1 MLESTHPFGGD
12 FLQTSMRALAL
23 ISTLLSVPLSAFGD
37 NAVDIVP
44 KPDSLCLVLS
54 VFALFFVIFS
64 LAKHKGRDE
73 LRELSNTRTPKLN

>member
-1 MLESTHPFGGD
+1 
-12 FLQTSMRALAL
+12 LQTSMRALAL

-37 NAVDIVP
+37 NAVGIVP

-64 LAKHKGRDE
+64 LAKHKGSDE